1 MTRDQWLLR
10 IIRRQNSHKD
20 ADFEKF
26 KHLLYM
32 TDSDIYEK
40 KHSADEMILQ
50 SANATLDK

>member
-10 IIRRQNSHKD
+10 IIRKQNLQKD

-40 KHSADEMILQ
+40 MHSADEMILQ
-50 SANATLDK
+50 SANASLDK